1 MNFPADATQSMGLV
15 SFGLSTIA
23 AFLAAR
29 RGAGRGWLGIG
40 LVQAV
45 CWLEMV
51 LANRHRVH
59 DVAGQW
65 LQRHGQ
71 YAERIPLQHELLI
84 AAGAMAVATLL
95 LLAWLTRRAGCAQRV
110 GWGATAATLTLFAI
124 EAVSLH
130 AVDAVMYRPIGGVLL
145 VGWLWSALAAAVV
158 AAAIRAGALKH
169 GSARARRP

>member
-1 MNFPADATQSMGLV
+1 MNFPADATQGIGLA

-29 RGAGRGWLGIG
+29 RGAGRGWQGIG
-40 LVQAV
+40 LLQAV

-71 YAERIPLQHELLI
+71 YAERMPLQHELLI
-84 AAGAMAVATLL
+84 AAGATAVATLL
-95 LLAWLTRRAGCAQRV
+95 LLGWLTRRAGCAQRLA
-110 GWGATAATLTLFAI
+110 WAATAATLALFAI

-130 AVDAVMYRPIGGVLL
+130 AVDAVMYRSIGGVLL
-145 VGWLWSALAAAVV
+145 VGWWWSALAAVVV
-158 AAAIRAGALKH
+158 AAAIRAGAFRP
-169 GSARARRP
+169 GSARAHRR